1 MIVYYYA
8 CISYIRIYW
17 YMAAYIFF
25 IYLSRP
31 KLHSLII
38 IKASFIIAITCTDN
52 VIFSPLLLLK
62 IDIEYV

>member
-1 MIVYYYA
+1 M
-8 CISYIRIYW
+8 CIIMHVFLIYEFIDTWLPTFFLYICHVPSI
-17 YMAAYIFF
+17 
-25 IYLSRP
+25 
-31 KLHSLII
+31 HSLII